1 MKILV
6 TGASGFIGSFIVEEG
21 LRREMAVWAGMRP
34 SSSKK
39 YLGQDKLQY
48 VELDFSHPDV
58 LRKQLTDFK
67 NKEGKWDYIVHAA
80 GATKCLHKEDFF
92 RTNYD
97 GTRHFV
103 EALVALD
110 MIPERFVF
118 ISSLS
123 VYGAIREAPC
133 SFAVGKQNE
142 MGWIYAPIQDTDIPA
157 PNTAYGQSK
166 LKAEQYL
173 KSLPDFPYVIL
184 RPTGVYGPRE
194 KDYFLMAQSI
204 QRHTDFSVGF
214 RPQEITF
221 VYVLDLVQA
230 VFLSLEK
237 PVTGK
242 AYFISDG
249 EVYNSRT
256 FSDLI
261 QAELGNPWVL
271 HIKAPVWVLHGVCS
285 VCEYVNKWLGKAGT
299 LNNDKF
305 HILRQRNWQCDL
317 EPARKELGYQP
328 QYSLKKGV
336 QETIVWYKKEGWL

>member
-1 MKILV
+1 MQWKDLKRRVIKMNVLVYGFGLMGKKVAQAIRNNTQMNLVGVVSPVFDAKIDEKMYTSLSEV
-6 TGASGFIGSFIVEEG
+6 NEKIDAII
-21 LRREMAVWAGMRP
+21 
-34 SSSKK
+34 
-39 YLGQDKLQY
+39 
-48 VELDFSHPDV
+48 DFSHPDV

-173 KSLPDFPYVIL
+173 KSLPDFP
-184 RPTGVYGPRE
+184 
-194 KDYFLMAQSI
+194 
-204 QRHTDFSVGF
+204 
-214 RPQEITF
+214 
-221 VYVLDLVQA
+221 
-230 VFLSLEK
+230 
-237 PVTGK
+237 
-242 AYFISDG
+242 
-249 EVYNSRT
+249 
-256 FSDLI
+256 
-261 QAELGNPWVL
+261 
-271 HIKAPVWVLHGVCS
+271 
-285 VCEYVNKWLGKAGT
+285 
-299 LNNDKF
+299 
-305 HILRQRNWQCDL
+305 
-317 EPARKELGYQP
+317 
-328 QYSLKKGV
+328 
-336 QETIVWYKKEGWL
+336 